1 MVPACYH
8 ALMHK
13 FIVSGGCGTG
23 YRWVLVAPNGETICR
38 SDRFATEAMCLY
50 SITYLREEIGNTVIV
65 WASPRA
71 G

>member
-1 MVPACYH
+1 
-8 ALMHK
+8 
-13 FIVSGGCGTG
+13 
-23 YRWVLVAPNGETICR
+23 VLVAPNGETICR